1 MTLQIDIFLYIA
13 GGSGQIKRIFLQ
25 NYLSV
30 TLCVEVRELLTKE
43 DMALHEEGEEEAAS
57 TMVILDDAWKE
68 TNELN
73 QSGREG

>member
-1 MTLQIDIFLYIA
+1 MIFVVV
-13 GGSGQIKRIFLQ
+13 GPGQTKRIFLQ

-30 TLCVEVRELLTKE
+30 TLCVEVREQLTKE
-43 DMALHEEGEEEAAS
+43 DMALHEEGEEDAS

>member
-1 MTLQIDIFLYIA
+1 MTLQINTFWYIA
-13 GGSGQIKRIFLQ
+13 VGSGQIKRIFLH
-25 NYLSV
+25 NYLNA
-30 TLCVEVRELLTKE
+30 TLCVEVREQLTKE
-43 DMALHEEGEEEAAS
+43 DMALHEEGEEDAS

>member
-1 MTLQIDIFLYIA
+1 
-13 GGSGQIKRIFLQ
+13 
-25 NYLSV
+25 
-30 TLCVEVRELLTKE
+30 
-43 DMALHEEGEEEAAS
+43 MALHEEGEEEAAS

>member
-1 MTLQIDIFLYIA
+1 MTLQIDNFWYIA
-13 GGSGQIKRIFLQ
+13 VGPGQIKRIFLQ

-30 TLCVEVRELLTKE
+30 ALSVEVREQLTKE
-43 DMALHEEGEEEAAS
+43 DMALHEGGEEDAS

>member
-1 MTLQIDIFLYIA
+1 MTLFDIDK
-13 GGSGQIKRIFLQ
+13 QIKRILLQ

-30 TLCVEVRELLTKE
+30 TLCVEVREQLTKE
-43 DMALHEEGEEEAAS
+43 DMALHEEEGEEEAAS

-68 TNELN
+68 TTELN

>member
-1 MTLQIDIFLYIA
+1 MTLQIDTFWYIA
-13 GGSGQIKRIFLQ
+13 VGPGQIKRIFLQ

-30 TLCVEVRELLTKE
+30 TLCVEVREQLTKE
-43 DMALHEEGEEEAAS
+43 DMALHEEGEEEASS

>member
-1 MTLQIDIFLYIA
+1 M
-13 GGSGQIKRIFLQ
+13 
-25 NYLSV
+25 
-30 TLCVEVRELLTKE
+30 REQLTKE
-43 DMALHEEGEEEAAS
+43 DMALHEGGEEDAS